1 MQFNVLHTADMFA
14 GFYGTM
20 ILSIFNTISLY
31 IVYQL
36 TTNISLETT
45 AGKKAV

>member
-14 GFYGTM
+14 GFYGT
-20 ILSIFNTISLY
+20 IFNTISLY